1 MFRLLLA
8 ASLVCLAP
16 AISLAESEKVTRN
29 MFGKAWP
36 LTVDEGILSCTGAKG
51 LGVVTFEAKGTRY
64 AVNGVAMSQKK
75 YADIGKIW
83 APDPSGIVPKKNLGP
98 LLERGLK
105 LCK

>member
-1 MFRLLLA
+1 MFKFLLA
-8 ASLVCLAP
+8 ASLACLASTP
-16 AISLAESEKVTRN
+16 SFAESEKVSKS

-36 LTVDEGILSCTGAKG
+36 LTVDEGVLSCTGSKG
-51 LGVVTFEAKGTRY
+51 LGAVTFEAKGTRY
-64 AVNGVAMSQKK
+64 AVNGVAVSQKK

-83 APDPSGIVPKKNLGP
+83 APDPAGIVPKKSMGP